1 MQAFEAYKLK
11 DLELK
16 NRIVMA
22 PMCMYSSDNSGEVLD
37 FHRVHYGSRAIGGTG
52 LIIQEATAV
61 TSQGRISSW
70 DLGIWDDSQIE
81 GLASVVKLVHEGGA
95 AAGIQLAH
103 AGRKC
108 EADDEVPIGPSSI
121 KFSEEYPIPKEM
133 SIAKIR
139 ETVEAFG
146 QAARRADEA
155 GYDLIEL
162 HGAHGYLIHEFMSPL
177 SNQRTDEYGG
187 SLVNRVR
194 FLSEIT
200 AEVRKYWPEHKPL
213 IIRLSASDYLEGGLD
228 LDQTIEIVNMVKAE
242 INAFH
247 ISSGG
252 LLNAPIKAYPGYQVG
267 MAEKIRQTCNVPVI
281 AVGLINS
288 IEQVEEIL
296 GGERADLV
304 ALGRELLRNPYWPIR
319 HCTPDSSAGC
329 PIPEQYLRGWRSC
342 PPQS

>member
-11 DLELK
+11 NLELK

-22 PMCMYSSDNSGEVLD
+22 PMCMYSSDNNGIVQD

-70 DLGIWDDSQIE
+70 DLGIWEDSQIE
-81 GLASVVKLVHEGGA
+81 GLASVVKQIHDGGA

-108 EADDEVPIGPSSI
+108 EAEDEVTIAPSAI
-121 KFSEEYPIPKEM
+121 NFSKEYPVPREM
-133 SIAKIR
+133 SQEKIH
-139 ETVEAFG
+139 ETVLAFG
-146 QAARRADEA
+146 QAARRADQA

-162 HGAHGYLIHEFMSPL
+162 HGAHGYLIHEFLSPL
-177 SNQRTDEYGG
+177 SNTRTDNYGG
-187 SLVNRVR
+187 SLENRIR
-194 FLSEIT
+194 FLKEII
-200 AEVRKYWPEHKPL
+200 AEVRNYWPEHKPL
-213 IIRLSASDYLEGGLD
+213 IIRLSASDYLQGGLD
-228 LDQTIEIVNMVKAE
+228 LDQTIEIINMAKAE
-242 INAFH
+242 IDAFH

-252 LLNAPIKAYPGYQVG
+252 LLTAPIKAYPGYQVG
-267 MAEKIRQTCNVPVI
+267 LAEKIRQTCDVPVV

-288 IEQVEEIL
+288 IEQVEDIL
-296 GGERADLV
+296 GNERADLV

-329 PIPEQYLRGWRSC
+329 PIPEQYLRGWRNC